1 MNNMLNYAEYVKMF
15 IGLLAIINPFGVIP
29 IFISMTTDQSSVQR
43 SKTINMVAVG
53 VIIILLVAL
62 FFGELVLDFF
72 GITIASFRVGGGILI
87 LLMAIAMLHA
97 KTSYIRQTEEEA
109 DESIEKESVAIVPLA
124 MPLLAGPGAIST
136 VILMAHKSSGVAHYM
151 ITALGIMLLGL
162 VIWGVLRLS
171 PWIATRI
178 GATGINIFT
187 RIMGLILA
195 AIAVEFIANGIQG
208 LFPILAAGTNAG

>member
-1 MNNMLNYAEYVKMF
+1 
-15 IGLLAIINPFGVIP
+15 
-29 IFISMTTDQSSVQR
+29 
-43 SKTINMVAVG
+43 
-53 VIIILLVAL
+53 
-62 FFGELVLDFF
+62 
-72 GITIASFRVGGGILI
+72 
-87 LLMAIAMLHA
+87 
-97 KTSYIRQTEEEA
+97 
-109 DESIEKESVAIVPLA
+109 
-124 MPLLAGPGAIST
+124 

-151 ITALGIMLLGL
+151 VIALGIMLLGL
-162 VIWGVLRLS
+162 VVWGVLRLS